1 MLIFEG
7 KLSKKNQKRI
17 IKKTFCIA
25 CLSIVFSLVVV
36 STIVLIFG
44 REFID
49 IAIIV
54 VPLAELIVFLIVFF
68 LLKYFWVII
77 MTSPFDNLTKAQ
89 ISKLYEL
96 LGVHIYSFSE
106 NQEILPT
113 IKNEN
118 IVGIILEGYAQI
130 LNIEYN
136 GNEIVIDN
144 LYKDSVFGTNISLTN
159 SENYQIIAKQDTD
172 VLVID
177 YDKLI
182 NPQNLNHNYF
192 NIFFR
197 NLFDI
202 INIKMKEKNERIK
215 VLEKKQIRE
224 KLLEYFEMEYKKGH
238 LNNKIF
244 LSFSFKDL
252 ADYLA
257 INRSAMFRELK
268 HLKEEKLIEVN
279 NRKVTLLY
287 K

>member
-1 MLIFEG
+1 MATPFEG
-7 KLSKKNQKRI
+7 LTRSQINKL
-17 IKKTFCIA
+17 
-25 CLSIVFSLVVV
+25 L
-36 STIVLIFG
+36 
-44 REFID
+44 D
-49 IAIIV
+49 
-54 VPLAELIVFLIVFF
+54 
-68 LLKYFWVII
+68 
-77 MTSPFDNLTKAQ
+77 
-89 ISKLYEL
+89 L
-96 LGVHIYSFSE
+96 LGVHVYKFNK

-118 IVGIILEGYAQI
+118 IVGIILDGYAQI

-144 LYKDSVFGTNISLTN
+144 LYKDSVFGTTISLTN
-159 SENYQIIAKQDTD
+159 SENYQIIAKQDTE

-238 LNNKIF
+238 LNNNIF

-268 HLKEEKLIEVN
+268 HLKEEKLIEVK
-279 NRKVTLLY
+279 NRRVTLLY

>member
-1 MLIFEG
+1 MVMTAPFEG
-7 KLSKKNQKRI
+7 
-17 IKKTFCIA
+17 
-25 CLSIVFSLVVV
+25 
-36 STIVLIFG
+36 
-44 REFID
+44 
-49 IAIIV
+49 
-54 VPLAELIVFLIVFF
+54 
-68 LLKYFWVII
+68 
-77 MTSPFDNLTKAQ
+77 LTKSQ
-89 ISKLYEL
+89 INKLLDL
-96 LGVHIYSFSE
+96 LGVHVYKFNK

-118 IVGIILEGYAQI
+118 IVGIILDGYAQI

-159 SENYQIIAKQDTD
+159 SENYQIIAKQHSD

-182 NPQNLNHNYF
+182 NSQNLNHNYF

-238 LNNKIF
+238 LNNNIF

-268 HLKEEKLIEVN
+268 HLKEEKLIEVK
-279 NRKVTLLY
+279 NRRVTLLY

>member
-1 MLIFEG
+1 MVMTAPFEG
-7 KLSKKNQKRI
+7 
-17 IKKTFCIA
+17 
-25 CLSIVFSLVVV
+25 
-36 STIVLIFG
+36 
-44 REFID
+44 
-49 IAIIV
+49 
-54 VPLAELIVFLIVFF
+54 
-68 LLKYFWVII
+68 
-77 MTSPFDNLTKAQ
+77 LTKSQ
-89 ISKLYEL
+89 INKLLDL
-96 LGVHIYSFSE
+96 LGVHVYKFNK

>member
-1 MLIFEG
+1 MTAPFEG
-7 KLSKKNQKRI
+7 
-17 IKKTFCIA
+17 
-25 CLSIVFSLVVV
+25 
-36 STIVLIFG
+36 
-44 REFID
+44 
-49 IAIIV
+49 
-54 VPLAELIVFLIVFF
+54 
-68 LLKYFWVII
+68 
-77 MTSPFDNLTKAQ
+77 LTKSQ
-89 ISKLYEL
+89 INKLFDL
-96 LGVHIYSFSE
+96 LGVHVYKFNK

-182 NPQNLNHNYF
+182 NPQNLNPNYF

-238 LNNKIF
+238 LNNNIF

-268 HLKEEKLIEVN
+268 HLKEEKLIEVK
-279 NRKVTLLY
+279 NRRVTLLY